1 MKIKKIYFDGM
12 DYSAVYLQPKELE
25 GLIESHYK
33 RPIVK
38 IKSTKND
45 KTIYRK
51 LRGKSHEGLT
61 KEFIVLDHI
70 SLKELNAQEG
80 DSVSIEKASLFHR
93 YVTYYKRNPNEDVRV
108 AWRYFILSFF
118 LSLTSLIIGLLSLCK

>member
-1 MKIKKIYFDGM
+1 LKIKKIYFDGM
-12 DYSAVYLQPKELE
+12 DYSAVYLQPNELE

-38 IKSTKND
+38 IKSLKND

-51 LRGKSHEGLT
+51 LRGKSIEGLT
-61 KEFIVLDHI
+61 KGLIGIDHI
-70 SLKELNAQEG
+70 SLKELNVQEG

-93 YVTYYKRNPNEDVRV
+93 YVTYYKRNPNEDLRG
-108 AWRYFILSFF
+108 AWWYFILGFV
-118 LSLTSLIIGLLSLCK
+118 LSLASIIISLFSI

>member
-12 DYSAVYLQPKELE
+12 DYSAVYLQPNELE

-38 IKSTKND
+38 IKSTKNYN
-45 KTIYRK
+45 TIYRK
-51 LRGKSHEGLT
+51 LRGKSIEGLT
-61 KEFIVLDHI
+61 KELMGLDHI
-70 SLKELNAQEG
+70 SLKELNVQEG

-93 YVTYYKRNPNEDVRV
+93 YVTYYRRNPNEDLRG
-108 AWRYFILSFF
+108 AWWYFIIGFF
-118 LSLTSLIIGLLSLCK
+118 LSLSSIIISLFSI